1 MLDWD
6 TLEAGIGICRRL
18 FEASGKEYLLYVSD
32 LFIYGTKNSASKLGV
47 LMVRRGETN
56 FAISFFFFFCCTK
69 ALVLSVFFNSAFTE
83 KLCWCRM

>member
-47 LMVRRGETN
+47 LMVRLGETN
-56 FAISFFFFFCCTK
+56 FAIYFFFVVVAQK
-69 ALVLSVFFNSAFTE
+69 LLSVFFNSAFTG